1 MLTFDEL
8 IVAGS
13 DSGQYFRPMAMALET
28 SLYLKCQVLIPVAEL
43 QLDDL
48 RNQFSTPENPYGLEK
63 HLHGDS
69 LPGHLVRRNF
79 SSWAAIAAF
88 SSKTAYSS
96 RPCSVR

>member
-28 SLYLKCQVLIPVAEL
+28 SLYLIWKKCQVLIPVAEL

-79 SSWAAIAAF
+79 SSWAALNA
-88 SSKTAYSS
+88 SSEIMTSWKSE
-96 RPCSVR
+96 